1 MTWRSKNESVIAR
14 SSAEAE
20 FGAIAQGIC
29 EGLWIKKMLVE
40 LQVIMSQPV
49 KLFCDNKAVIDI
61 LRNPVHHDKIK
72 HTELD

>member
-1 MTWRSKNESVIAR
+1 MIAR

-40 LQVIMSQPV
+40 LQVMSQPV

-61 LRNPVHHDKIK
+61 LHNPVHHDKIK